1 MYFTDDCHAE
11 IFLRLV
17 ANNCKERHTDYWAAY
32 YLLTCK
38 HDIRVK
44 TLEHIGRFIDWLGI
58 LNEDFSEE
66 YQQFVQFAFIIFSNP
81 ADELPELVGGI
92 HNEYREV
99 ITQAVKNRKNGM
111 HPVPVR

>member
-38 HDIRVK
+38 HDIRVR
-44 TLEHIGRFIDWLGI
+44 TLGHIGRFIDWFGL

-66 YQQFVQFAFIIFSNP
+66 YQQLVQFAFMIFNNP
-81 ADELPELVGGI
+81 ADELSEFICGV
-92 HNEYREV
+92 HNEYHDV
-99 ITQAVKNRKNGM
+99 ITQTVEIRKNGIR
-111 HPVPVR
+111 PVPVR

>member
-1 MYFTDDCHAE
+1 MYFTDDHHAE

-66 YQQFVQFAFIIFSNP
+66 YQQFVQSAFIIFSNP
-81 ADELPELVGGI
+81 ADELPELVGSI
-92 HNEYREV
+92 DNEYREV
-99 ITQAVKNRKNGM
+99 MTQAVNIRKNGM
-111 HPVPVR
+111 RPVPVK